1 MVVLLGATLLAWQ
14 PDCLRLC
21 LHPSRQNK
29 EWRSRRTLM
38 QSKSK
43 AAQKFKEAWPLNPFH
58 VESVKAKDLQRL
70 IIISELQ
77 KTPTIIWYLKGHYS
91 SFYK

>member
-77 KTPTIIWYLKGHYS
+77 KNPNNYLVFKGALQQ
-91 SFYK
+91 FL